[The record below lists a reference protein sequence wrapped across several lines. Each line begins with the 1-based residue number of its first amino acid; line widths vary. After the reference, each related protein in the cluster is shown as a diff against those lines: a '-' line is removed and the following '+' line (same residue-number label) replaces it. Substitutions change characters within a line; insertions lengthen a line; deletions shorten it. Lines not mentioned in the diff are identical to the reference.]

1 MKPESH
7 MQLKDFIKLN
17 KSYGAMNN
25 GRELGEDFLVE
36 VYKSIASEPRSSPA
50 TAWAPRR
57 AVRRRPTTTS
67 CATNSG

>member
-7 MQLKDFIKLN
+7 MQQKDFIKLN

-36 VYKSIASEPRSSPA
+36 VYKSIASEQIF
-50 TAWAPRR
+50 
-57 AVRRRPTTTS
+57 TS
-67 CATNSG
+67 NGVGAAARGEA

>member
-36 VYKSIASEPRSSPA
+36 VYKSIASEQIFPRNGVGA
-50 TAWAPRR
+50 AARGE
-57 AVRRRPTTTS
+57 A
-67 CATNSG
+67 

>member
-36 VYKSIASEPRSSPA
+36 VYKSIASEPIF
-50 TAWAPRR
+50 
-57 AVRRRPTTTS
+57 TS
-67 CATNSG
+67 NGVGAAARGEA